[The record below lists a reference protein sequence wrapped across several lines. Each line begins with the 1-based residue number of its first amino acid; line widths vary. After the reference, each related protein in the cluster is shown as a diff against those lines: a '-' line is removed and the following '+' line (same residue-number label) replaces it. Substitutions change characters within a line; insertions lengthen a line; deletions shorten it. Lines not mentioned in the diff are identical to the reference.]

1 MAIGVAAIL
10 LMAVLAPVTH
20 GVTVYNTGAGI
31 LYTLKVVQDVS
42 LERSTTNYNYLIYL
56 LVSKHPDYP
65 NKRSLVQFEN
75 LPTTCALPHIK
86 SAKMYLYYKYA
97 HKASFHS
104 IYKSPFIPR
113 YMYAHLVKKSW
124 SESQATNT
132 KRYSNQFWS
141 APWLALDGRDAELE
155 PQDWNPV
162 TIYPLRPEGFVEF
175 DVTSAITKWR
185 SGVPNYGLVIR
196 ALNELQPGRGIR
208 FYSNRFSQS
217 SKHAFIRVLCKA

>member
-10 LMAVLAPVTH
+10 LMALLASVTH
-20 GVTVYNTGAGI
+20 GVTVYNTGAGK
-31 LYTLKVVQDVS
+31 LYTLKVVKDVT
-42 LERSTTNYNYLIYL
+42 LERSTTNYNNLIYL

-75 LPTTCALPHIK
+75 LPTICPLSHIK

-97 HKASFHS
+97 HKASFHT
-104 IYKSPFIPR
+104 IEKTPFIPR
-113 YMYAHLVKKSW
+113 YMYTHLVKKYW
-124 SESQATNT
+124 SESQATST
-132 KRYSNQFWS
+132 KRYSSQVWS

-162 TIYPLRPEGFVEF
+162 TIHPLRPEGFVEF
-175 DVTSAITKWR
+175 DVTSAIRKWR

-196 ALNELQPGRGIR
+196 AFNELQPGRDIR
-208 FYSNRFSQS
+208 FYSNKFGQS
-217 SKHAFIRVLCKA
+217 SKHASVRVLCKG